1 MATKE
6 VDEAQWNSA
15 QNVVRSVSEIMKDPN
30 RRLKLL
36 ELQKEAEPNAVI
48 PEIDARKP
56 FEEAVSGI
64 KKNLEEL
71 RSELQAE
78 REKRDNDKKLTEF
91 TKKWE
96 DGRAFLRKHGYN
108 DDGIGKIEKLM
119 EDRGIAN
126 HEDAG
131 RIYEQ
136 LFPPQQPMKSGNTA
150 VTQFINSARTDG
162 GADELTKQ
170 LIASKGQ
177 DNFVLDRMIDEI
189 RREGQ

>member
-1 MATKE
+1 MAVKE
-6 VDEAQWNSA
+6 VDETQWNSA
-15 QNVVRSVSEIMKDPN
+15 QNVVRSVSEIMKDPT

-56 FEEAVSGI
+56 IEEAINGI
-64 KKNLEEL
+64 NKKFDEL
-71 RSELQAE
+71 RTELTTE
-78 REKRDNDKKLTEF
+78 REKSNNDKKLAEF
-91 TKKWE
+91 TEKWE
-96 DGRAFLRKHGYN
+96 KGRAFLRKHGYN
-108 DDGIGKIEKLM
+108 DEGVGKIEKLM
-119 EDRGIAN
+119 EERGIAN

-136 LFPPQQPMKSGNTA
+136 LFPPQQPIKSGNTS
-150 VTQFINSARTDG
+150 VSQFINSAKVEST
-162 GADELTKQ
+162 DELTKQ
-170 LIASKGQ
+170 LIASHGD